1 MPELRA
7 QLLVPSHGFN
17 FLIGQ
22 HQFVRRQNAPS
33 AGAPID
39 EQQNGYEKRS
49 GDEEEGIED
58 LGEYIVYAKLPEGEQ
73 PVVNRGMTKD
83 IIRMTKDTVISVRR
97 L

>member
-7 QLLVPSHGFN
+7 QLLVPSHGFK

-49 GDEEEGIED
+49 GDEEGIED
-58 LGEYIVYAKLPEGEQ
+58 PGEYIVYAKLPEGDQ
-73 PVVNRGMTKD
+73 PVVNGGVTKD
-83 IIRMTKDTVISVRR
+83 ILRMTKNIVNSVRR

>member
-1 MPELRA
+1 MKEMPELRA

-33 AGAPID
+33 AGAPLD
-39 EQQNGYEKRS
+39 
-49 GDEEEGIED
+49 EEGIED